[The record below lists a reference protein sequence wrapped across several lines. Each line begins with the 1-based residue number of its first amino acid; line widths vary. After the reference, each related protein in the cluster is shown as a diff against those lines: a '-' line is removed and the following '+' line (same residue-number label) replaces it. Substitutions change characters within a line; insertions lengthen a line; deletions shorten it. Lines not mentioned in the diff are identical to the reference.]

1 MQLRFQSGH
10 TDADYVTLQ
19 LWREASLPY
28 CPLHRKGDCG
38 FARHG
43 TYVRKRPPGT
53 QIARWYCPPGHCTFS
68 LLPDH
73 LAARFPGTLTEI
85 ETVVAAVERA
95 PSLEAAANALRRDDV
110 TLPSALRWTRR
121 RLRLVYTA
129 LTVVVSLLPDLC
141 LGTSPT
147 IASFRLLLDCETALI
162 ALREVSCVHLR
173 GLPRPLGFRPPGEGS
188 GGRKRRFQQH
198 IGPDPPTGGG

>member
-1 MQLRFQSGH
+1 MQLRFHSDH
-10 TDADYVTLQ
+10 TDRDYVTLQ
-19 LWREASLPY
+19 LWREASLPD
-28 CPLHRKGDCG
+28 CPLHPKGECG

-85 ETVVAAVERA
+85 ETVVATVEQA
-95 PSLEAAANALRRDDV
+95 PSREAAADTLRPDDV

-121 RLRLVYTA
+121 RVRLVYTA

-147 IASFRLLLDCETALI
+147 INSFRILFGCETVLT
-162 ALREVSCVHLR
+162 ALRDITSVHLQ
-173 GLPRPLGFRPPGEGS
+173 GLPRPLGFRPLGSAS
-188 GGRKRRFQQH
+188 GGHRRPFQQH
-198 IGPDPPTGGG
+198 KGPDPPADGE

>member
-1 MQLRFQSGH
+1 VQLRFQSGH

-19 LWREASLPY
+19 LWRKASLPR
-28 CPLHRKGDCG
+28 CPIHPNGHCG

-73 LAARFPGTLTEI
+73 LAARFPGTLTQI
-85 ETVVAAVERA
+85 ETVVATVERA
-95 PSLEAAANALRRDDV
+95 PSLEAAANALRPDEV
-110 TLPSALRWTRR
+110 TLPTALRWIRR
-121 RLRLVYTA
+121 RVRLVHTV

-141 LGTSPT
+141 LGAAPT
-147 IASFRLLLDCETALI
+147 VQSLRIRLGCETVLI
-162 ALREVSCVHLR
+162 ALRELTCVHLH
-173 GLPRPLGFRPPGEGS
+173 GLPRPLGFRPPSSGG
-188 GGRKRRFQQH
+188 GGRKHPFQQH
-198 IGPDPPTGGG
+198 QGPDPPADRE